1 LTSGSLLR
9 SAAGALAFLTIVPL
23 GYLHLDER
31 DVGRGVVVFPL
42 VGALLGAVAALVGL
56 ALDDLL
62 TAFLAAVVAVTF
74 EAVATGGIHLDA
86 LADTADGLGA
96 RSRGRALEIMRESAI
111 GAFGAVA
118 LALDLILKTGAL
130 AVLLTTEDTV
140 LVVAA
145 AYGLGRAAPLAL
157 AWALPYARTGAGS
170 GRALTHSSPRALLAG
185 GLALAC
191 GLGAGL
197 VGLDVLALVGGAAA
211 ATAITAVAALMRL
224 GGVTGDVLGAG
235 TELATTGSLLAAVAV
250 A

>member
-9 SAAGALAFLTIVPL
+9 SAAGAFAFLTIVPL
-23 GYLHLDER
+23 GYLHLGER
-31 DVGRGVVVFPL
+31 DVGRGVVLFPL
-42 VGALLGAVAALVGL
+42 VGALLGGVVALVGL
-56 ALDDLL
+56 ALEDLL
-62 TAFLAAVVAVTF
+62 TAFLAAGVAVTF

-96 RSRGRALEIMRESAI
+96 RSRERALEIMRESAI
-111 GAFGAVA
+111 GAFGAAA
-118 LALDLILKTGAL
+118 LALDLLLKTGAL
-130 AVLLTTEDTV
+130 AVLLTTEDSV
-140 LVVAA
+140 LVIAT

-170 GRALTHSSPRALLAG
+170 GRALTDSSPWALLGG
-185 GLALAC
+185 GLVLAC
-191 GLGAGL
+191 ALGAAL

-211 ATAITAVAALMRL
+211 GTAVIAAAAAMRL

-235 TELATTGSLLAAVAV
+235 IELATTASLLAAVAV